1 MNENLNVLL
10 EKMTLDEKIAQ
21 LVSVKPTMLV
31 DEQNEFSVE
40 KSAALLRHGIGQIS
54 AVSGTLAVN
63 PGQDAVLTNQIQAF
77 LRDHTRLGIPAMV
90 HEECLSGFCAKG
102 ATIFPQAIGL
112 ASTWEPE
119 LLKRMTTVI
128 REQMRAV
135 GAHHALA
142 PVLDVIRD
150 PRWGRCEETLG
161 EDPYLV
167 ASMGIAYIQGLQ
179 GDDLRSGIAATAKH
193 FAAHALSEGGR
204 NCAPVHL
211 GPRELRGIYLYPFEA
226 AVKVAR
232 IRSVMNAYN
241 DIDGVPCAASRDL
254 LTGILREEWG
264 FEGVVVSDYFAVERL
279 ISQHHTA
286 ADKKEAACQALE
298 AGIDIELPS
307 ADCYSELAEA
317 IQEGRI
323 AQDTLDRAVLRVLRL
338 KQELGLFDRSD
349 VAADQAAAVFARPAS
364 RELSRLVAQKTIVL
378 LKNEGGLLPLKKDL
392 KSLAVI
398 GPNAASFRNM
408 LGDYNYSVTFSAA
421 GKIQLEDTAAALETF
436 GGVRITS
443 ILDGIRAAVSA
454 TTNIRYAPGCDLE
467 GRSTGGIDEAVAAAS
482 QADVAVVV
490 VGDQAGMFID
500 GTSGENIDRIDATL
514 TGSQVELVQRVL
526 DTGTPVVVVLLNGR
540 PLIIPEISQAAPAI
554 IEAWHP
560 GEAGGQ
566 AVADVLFGD
575 VNPGGKLPVSML
587 SAVGQTPLTYN
598 LKPVSHKD
606 YLETA
611 LQPVYAFGHGLSY
624 THFAY
629 HNLEISPVAHEDDGS
644 ISIRFTIENIGD
656 RTGEEVAQLY
666 VHDVVASLTRPVK
679 ELKGFQRLALEPGE
693 TKTIT
698 FSLPLEQLSFSDQTL
713 RRVVEPGLF
722 EIMVGSASDDIRLQG
737 QFEVKGMVRV
747 TGGAARPDIQ

>member
-1 MNENLNVLL
+1 MITENMETLL

-21 LVSVKPTMLV
+21 LVSVKPWMLV

-40 KSAALLRHGIGQIS
+40 KSAALLRHGMGQLS
-54 AVSGTLAVN
+54 AVSGTLAVT
-63 PGQDAVLTNQIQAF
+63 PEQSAALTNRIQIY
-77 LRDHTRLGIPAMV
+77 LRNQTRLGIPAIV
-90 HEECLSGFCAKG
+90 HEECLSGFCTKG

-119 LLKRMTTVI
+119 LLKTMTGVI

-179 GDDLRSGIAATAKH
+179 GDDLKSGIAATAKH

-211 GPRELRGIYLYPFEA
+211 GPRELRDIYLYPFEA
-226 AVKVAR
+226 AVKAAG
-232 IRSVMNAYN
+232 IRTVMNAYN

-264 FEGVVVSDYFAVERL
+264 FDGVVVSDYFAVERL

-298 AGIDIELPS
+298 AGIDIELPF

-317 IQEGRI
+317 IRERKI
-323 AQDTLDRAVLRVLRL
+323 TQDTLDQAVLRVLRL
-338 KQELGLFDRSD
+338 KQELGLFERCE
-349 VAADQAAAVFARPAS
+349 VAADQVSAVFARPAS
-364 RELSRLVAQKTIVL
+364 RELSRRIAQKTMVL
-378 LKNEGGLLPLKKDL
+378 LKNEGRLLPLKKDL
-392 KSLAVI
+392 KSIAVI
-398 GPNAASFRNM
+398 GPNAASPRSM

-421 GKIQLEDTAAALETF
+421 GKLQLADTSASLEAF

-443 ILDGIRAAVSA
+443 ILDGIKNTVSA
-454 TTNIRYAPGCDLE
+454 ATDVRYERGVDLE
-467 GRSTGGIDEAVAAAS
+467 SGPTEGIDDAVAAAR
-482 QADVAVVV
+482 QAEVAVVV

-500 GTSGENIDRIDATL
+500 GTSGENIDRTDAAL
-514 TGSQVELVQRVL
+514 TGAQVELVQRVVA
-526 DTGTPVVVVLLNGR
+526 TGTPVVVVMVNGR
-540 PLIIPEISQAAPAI
+540 PLIIPEIARAAQAVL
-554 IEAWHP
+554 EAWHP
-560 GEAGGQ
+560 GEEGGQ
-566 AVADVLFGD
+566 AAADVLFGD
-575 VNPGGKLPVSML
+575 VNPGGKLPVSLL

-598 LKPVSHKD
+598 LKPISLKA
-606 YLETA
+606 YLEGDLKPT
-611 LQPVYAFGHGLSY
+611 YAFGHGLSY
-624 THFAY
+624 TRFGY
-629 HNLEISPVAHEDDGS
+629 RDLEITPATSDDNSP
-644 ISIRFTIENIGD
+644 ITIRFAIENTGD

-679 ELKGFQRLALEPGE
+679 ELKGFRRLTLAPGE
-693 TKTIT
+693 TKLVT
-698 FSLPLEQLSFSDQTL
+698 FSLPLEELAFYDQSL

-722 EIMVGSASDDIRLQG
+722 EVMVGSASDDIRLQS
-737 QFEVKGMVRV
+737 QFEITGKVRV
-747 TGGAARPDIQ
+747 I